1 MSRSSKAG
9 DGGFSPVTMIVVLLV
24 GVVALAGLGV
34 LSAYAPE
41 LRSGNDGGGHALSRS
56 STGFGGLPSLLRGV
70 GVPVVLNRGALTEA
84 SDESLLILTPSA
96 QTKPE
101 QIDDIEHYGATLVV
115 LPKWTSVPDADRPG
129 WVRTLGVQP
138 PSLALAA
145 LPDDLRK
152 DLKLMERKGQAT
164 VALRGP
170 NGVLFGKPV
179 QVENLRTLGGP
190 DWIPMVVDDQG
201 RAVLAMHREL
211 RTYVLADPDLVSTA
225 ALKTLNGATTAVGL
239 IDLVRADD
247 APVVFDLT
255 LHGFQ
260 RTRNMLRLM
269 LEPPL
274 VGMTLVLVALA
285 AFAGFQAAVRFG
297 PAREKGR
304 VIAMGKRG
312 LADNT
317 AGLVRLARREHRMAA
332 PYALLVR
339 AAVARAIGAPRN
351 LDEVALDAFLDRVG
365 RTGGATESYTA
376 LAEQARA
383 AKSPADLMRVAGAL
397 HRWNQELTRARQ

>member
-1 MSRSSKAG
+1 MSRSSKPGG
-9 DGGFSPVTMIVVLLV
+9 DGFSPIAMIVVVLIS
-24 GVVALAGLGV
+24 VVALAGLGV

-56 STGFGGLPSLLRGV
+56 STGFGGLPSLLRGL
-70 GVPVVLNRGALTEA
+70 GVPVVLNRGVLTEA
-84 SDESLLILTPSA
+84 SDDSLLILTPSA

-101 QIDDIEHYGATLVV
+101 KIDDIEHYGATLIV
-115 LPKWTSVPDADRPG
+115 LPKWASMPDEDHPG
-129 WVRTLGVQP
+129 WVRTLGAQP
-138 PSLALAA
+138 PQMVLAA
-145 LPDDLRK
+145 LPKDLRE
-152 DLKLMERKGQAT
+152 DLGMTERKGRAT
-164 VALRGP
+164 IALRRPDGAA
-170 NGVLFGKPV
+170 FGKPV
-179 QVENLRTLGGP
+179 QIEALRTLEGP
-190 DWIPMVVDDQG
+190 AWIPVVIDDRG
-201 RAVLAMHREL
+201 RAVLAMHREH
-211 RTYVLADPDLVSTA
+211 RTYVLADPDLIDTA
-225 ALKTLNGATTAVGL
+225 ALKSLNGATTAVAL
-239 IDLVRADD
+239 IDLIRVGD

-260 RTRNMLRLM
+260 RTRNLLRLM

-304 VIAMGKRG
+304 VIALGKRG

-317 AGLVRLARREHRMAA
+317 AGLIRLAGREHRMAA

-339 AAVARAIGAPRN
+339 AAVTRAIGAPRN
-351 LDEVALDAFLDRVG
+351 LDEAALNAFLDRVG
-365 RTGGATESYTA
+365 RTIGTTESYTA